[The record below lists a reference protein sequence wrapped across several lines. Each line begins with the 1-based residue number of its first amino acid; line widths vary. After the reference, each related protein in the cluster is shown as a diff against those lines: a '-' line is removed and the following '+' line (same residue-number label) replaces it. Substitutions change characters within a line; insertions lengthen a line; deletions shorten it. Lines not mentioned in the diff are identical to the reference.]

1 MHFYMQVHL
10 NVIRVVISLGFCGMM
25 PNSSGILLQNMV
37 EKVNKIMCD
46 VIVKVVFGMLVEQG
60 KVI

>member
-1 MHFYMQVHL
+1 MQVHL

-25 PNSSGILLQNMV
+25 PNSSAILLQNMV
-37 EKVNKIMCD
+37 EKVNKSMCN
-46 VIVKVVFGMLVEQG
+46 VIVKVLFGLLVEQV